1 MKIKFVLLILSLVL
15 GLSACASVENTPVSS
30 NESVASVLEKD
41 AIHSQGVSADT
52 IGGTASVTVSV
63 VIGDPD
69 ASNSFDEENTF
80 SMPETVVSV
89 QPASPPLDSPAHQT
103 WKQAVWD
110 AWHLPENE
118 KPAAYVDGEAIP
130 KRLPLLLNA
139 SNWLVIHLNIEQGMF
154 ANQEEQTAFIEQYGK
169 TYEESLHE
177 WVLIEIAYREG
188 LKQGFRCSEE
198 TAREAVTERLDSHR
212 LVEGDYEFVL
222 EANGFNRQEYIE
234 RYTLQEQ
241 KNSVGAQFRHWL
253 KQNLPNDWPTEDAGG
268 YVTHYLESKMEEYG
282 VKIVD

>member
-1 MKIKFVLLILSLVL
+1 MKIKFVLLFLSLILSLC
-15 GLSACASVENTPVSS
+15 ACASVENTPVSS
-30 NESVASVLEKD
+30 NESVASVLGKD
-41 AIHSQGVSADT
+41 AINSQGAFAYATSGST
-52 IGGTASVTVSV
+52 SVTVSV
-63 VIGDPD
+63 GIGDTD
-69 ASNSFDEENTF
+69 TSDSSDGENFFT
-80 SMPETVVSV
+80 PETVVSV

-139 SNWLVIHLNIEQGMF
+139 SNWLAINLNIEQGMF
-154 ANQEEQTAFIEQYGK
+154 ANEEEQTDFIEQYGK

-177 WVLIEIAYREG
+177 WILIEIAYREG
-188 LKQGFRCSEE
+188 LKQGFDCSEE

-222 EANGFNRQEYIE
+222 EANGFNREEYIE
-234 RYTLQEQ
+234 RYTPQEQ
-241 KNSVGAQFRHWL
+241 KNSVGVQFRNWL
-253 KQNLPNDWPTEDAGG
+253 KKNLPSDWPAEDPEG
-268 YVTHYLESKMEEYG
+268 YVTHYLESKMEEYE